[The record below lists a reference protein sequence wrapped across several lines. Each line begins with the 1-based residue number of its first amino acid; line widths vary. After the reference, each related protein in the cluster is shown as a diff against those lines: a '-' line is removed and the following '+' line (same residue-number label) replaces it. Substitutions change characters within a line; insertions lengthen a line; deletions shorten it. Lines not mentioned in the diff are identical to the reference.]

1 MRRPDGLLFALLAL
15 ASLNAAQEPRDPA
28 PPSVRKLEPL
38 AAPVARATAELR
50 FHAAPRALAS
60 GAVSADWP
68 DFRGP
73 RRDGICRETK
83 LVTEFGAGGP
93 PLVWELDTGSGFASP
108 VVAQGKLV
116 FTYRAGREN
125 RVDALE
131 PETGKLLWRH
141 AFPCEYV
148 DRYIQNDG
156 PRATPVVAP
165 ALGEFPAAA
174 YVHGVQ
180 GELFCLEL
188 ASGRVLW
195 QRHTSREWQI
205 PQDFFG
211 IVSTPLVRGERL
223 ILNLGAPKGPS
234 VIALDRRTGKLDW
247 ASDGP
252 SWTAS
257 CASPLVATLGGKER
271 LLVLAGGDSKP
282 PTGGLLVLEP
292 DSGKL
297 VHTYAFRSR
306 TYESVLA
313 ASPLP
318 CGERVFLSA
327 AYNTGSACL
336 AARADGTFAELW
348 TDRHVGL
355 EFSDPLYL
363 GGKLL
368 LLDGVRDRA
377 GALLVLDPAT
387 GKALARTEL
396 VWDEVVEKNGAKT
409 TQAYTPGQGS
419 LLALDEQKLLCLGDN
434 GHLLVLALTPDGATI
449 TSRAWLFR
457 ANETWTPPVV
467 AHGLLYVVQTK
478 KERGGAHGPRLLC
491 YDLRAE

>member
-1 MRRPDGLLFALLAL
+1 MQRLDRRVLVFLAL
-15 ASLNAAQEPRDPA
+15 ASTGAAQEP
-28 PPSVRKLEPL
+28 
-38 AAPVARATAELR
+38 R

-60 GAVSADWP
+60 DAVVEDWP

-83 LVTEFGAGGP
+83 LVTEFGASGP
-93 PLVWELDTGSGFASP
+93 PLVWELDTGASFASP
-108 VVAQGKLV
+108 VVAQGTLV

-131 PETGKLLWRH
+131 PETGKRLWRH
-141 AFPCEYV
+141 AFPCAYV

-165 ALGEFPAAA
+165 ALGEFPAAV

-195 QRHTSREWQI
+195 QWNTSARFDV

-223 ILNLGAPKGPS
+223 ILNVGAPKGPC
-234 VIALDRRTGKLDW
+234 VIALDRRTGELAW
-247 ASDGP
+247 ASEGP
-252 SWTAS
+252 QWTAS
-257 CASPLVATLGGKER
+257 CASPVLATLGGKER

-282 PTGGLLVLEP
+282 PAGGLLVLEP
-292 DSGKL
+292 DTGKL
-297 VHTYAFRSR
+297 VHAYPFRSR

-318 CGERVFLSA
+318 CGERVFLTA

-336 AARADGTFAELW
+336 AARDDGTFTELW
-348 TDRHVGL
+348 TDRHLGL

-363 GGKLL
+363 GGKLY

-377 GALLVLDPAT
+377 GALVVLDPAT
-387 GKALARTEL
+387 GKTLARTEL
-396 VWDEVVEKNGAKT
+396 VWDEEVEKNGAKT

-419 LLALDEQKLLCLGDN
+419 LLALDEEKLLCLGDN
-434 GHLLVLALTPDGATI
+434 GHLLVLALTPEGATV

-467 AHGLLYVVQTK
+467 SHGLLYVVQTK
-478 KERGGAHGPRLLC
+478 KERGGGHGPRLLC
-491 YDLRAE
+491 YDLRDE

>member
-1 MRRPDGLLFALLAL
+1 MASGLCLLLVSAWLAL
-15 ASLNAAQEPRDPA
+15 PAWPQEPR
-28 PPSVRKLEPL
+28 V
-38 AAPVARATAELR
+38 LR
-50 FHAAPRALAS
+50 APRALAA
-60 GAVSADWP
+60 GADVEDWP

-73 RRDGICRETK
+73 RRDGRCRETK
-83 LVTEFGAGGP
+83 LVTAFGPEGP
-93 PLVWELDTGSGFASP
+93 PLVWELDTGAGFASP
-108 VVAQGKLV
+108 VVAAETLV
-116 FTYRAGREN
+116 HTYRVGREN
-125 RVDALE
+125 RIEARE
-131 PETGKLLWRH
+131 PETGELRWRYTF
-141 AFPCEYV
+141 ATEYV
-148 DRYIQNDG
+148 DRYIQNSG

-165 ALGEFPAAA
+165 ALGEFPAAV
-174 YVHGVQ
+174 YVRGVE

-195 QRHTSREWQI
+195 ERDTSREWDI

-234 VIALDRRTGKLDW
+234 VIALDRRTGKVAW
-247 ASDGP
+247 EGEGP
-252 SWTAS
+252 KWTAS

-282 PTGGLLVLEP
+282 PAGGLLVLDP
-292 DSGKL
+292 DTGKL
-297 VHTYAFRSR
+297 VHTYPFRSR
-306 TYESVLA
+306 TYESVLG

-318 CGERVFLSA
+318 CGERVFLTA

-336 AARADGTFAELW
+336 EARADGSFAELW

-363 GGKLL
+363 GGKLY

-377 GALLVLDPAT
+377 GALLVLDPAN
-387 GKALARTEL
+387 GKTLARTEL
-396 VWDEVVEKNGAKT
+396 VWDEEVVRNGAKT

-419 LLALDEQKLLCLGDN
+419 LLALDERTLLCLGDN
-434 GHLLVLALTPDGATI
+434 GHLLTLALAPEGATI

-467 AHGLLYVVQTK
+467 AHGLLYVVQTRE
-478 KERGGAHGPRLLC
+478 ERGGGRGPRLLC
-491 YDLRAE
+491 YDLRGE